1 MSERLEKIIPQLLT
15 KIDFKEGMRNFKKKY
30 YEDFFKEYRNRTEE
44 VNKEIVAMYD
54 SADKDEEMQ
63 SAALALISYAKS
75 EYEKAGMFKKSTK
88 LMDMQCMMVF
98 YVLPSLLSNG
108 HPDDDRI
115 FADTVTGQWRAAFPK
130 SQISAAPYEDIYN
143 RLRSTIF
150 EFNID
155 NIYKKNYKVSML
167 YFWYRHMEDIHKI

>member
-30 YEDFFKEYRNRTEE
+30 YEDFFNEYRNRTEE

-63 SAALALISYAKS
+63 SVALALISYAKS
-75 EYEKAGMFKKSTK
+75 EYDKAGMFKKSTK

-143 RLRSTIF
+143 GFRTTIF
-150 EFNID
+150 GFNIE
-155 NIYKKNYKVSML
+155 NIFQKN
-167 YFWYRHMEDIHKI
+167 